1 MLNILS
7 FPEHSYIQDYS
18 LNKYSLFRKFFF
30 HFSYLT
36 KKASIR
42 SIYYSLHKEF
52 KINLFALSIVVVS
65 NEAR

>member
-30 HFSYLT
+30 HFSYKEGVYPLN
-36 KKASIR
+36 I
-42 SIYYSLHKEF
+42 LFPVHKEF

>member
-18 LNKYSLFRKFFF
+18 LNYTFPYSGNSFFT
-30 HFSYLT
+30 SLT

>member
-18 LNKYSLFRKFFF
+18 LNKYSLFRKF
-30 HFSYLT
+30 SSLT

>member
-30 HFSYLT
+30 TSLT